1 MKISFTI
8 DGQAELRKQVE
19 RFSERRIAATIATAL
34 TRTAVEVRNAV
45 QEQLPRAFDRPTP
58 YTIRQLRY
66 VAATAQKPVAA
77 VGFNVEAIQD
87 QFGKVIRYR
96 EAVAGETPAEK
107 YINPNIRGGQR
118 SVKRFEKA
126 MQAAGY
132 MPPGWYAVPGK
143 GARLDSFGNVSRG
156 QIIQVLSQLRVTL
169 TAGSTRNLPQVKGNE
184 RKVIGALRKAGGRFF
199 VIKPGEKRGTPGVY
213 QREFS
218 GSNITPV
225 FIFVRS
231 VAYRPRFDFDG
242 IAGRV
247 AAERLQPNITRAITE
262 QLGRLG
268 LQG

>member
-45 QEQLPRAFDRPTP
+45 QEDLPKVFDRPTP
-58 YTIRQLRY
+58 YTIKQLRY

-87 QFGKVIRYR
+87 EFGKVIRYR
-96 EAVAGETPAEK
+96 QAVSGETPAEK
-107 YINPNIRGGQR
+107 YLNPNITGGQR

-132 MPPGWYAVPGK
+132 MPAGWYAVPGK
-143 GARLDSFGNVSRG
+143 GARLDAFGNVSRG

-169 TAGSTRNLPQVKGNE
+169 LAGSTRNLPQVQGNE
-184 RKVIGALRKAGGRFF
+184 RKVIRALKKAGGRYF
-199 VIKPGEKRGTPGVY
+199 VIKPGAKRGTPGVY
-213 QREFS
+213 QRDFYSEVL
-218 GSNITPV
+218 TPI
-225 FIFVRS
+225 FIFVKS
-231 VAYRPRFDFDG
+231 ASYRPRFDFDG
-242 IAGRV
+242 IAGRI
-247 AAERLQPNITRAITE
+247 AAQRLQPNVARAIEE
-262 QLGRLG
+262 QLARAG
-268 LQG
+268 LSR